1 MSKPLRF
8 GIMGTGNI
16 AGQFA
21 QGVAGA
27 RRSAISAVG
36 SRTTDAADVFGE
48 RHGIANRHATYDAL
62 LADDTVDAIYL
73 SLPNSM
79 HHEWTIKSI
88 EAGKHVL
95 CEKPIASNTAE
106 AEAMFDAA
114 EKHGKVLV
122 EAFMYRSHPL
132 THAIVQHIRD
142 GAIGKVKLIR
152 TSFCYR
158 TNQIDG
164 NVRFSPE
171 LVGGALM
178 DIGCYCTSFA
188 RLIAEAEP
196 DAAQCTAVIHE
207 TGVDELAAGYLRFP
221 DGLVANFV
229 CGMRVQTDNAA
240 LINGEEGYISVPIP
254 WKPPVDGAEFY
265 IDGMTPPRQDKSA
278 TTKPGRRTIKVDA
291 GGPLYGLEADEFAA
305 TVLDGAAPAVSKS
318 DTLGNMRVL
327 DTLRAQAG
335 LAY

>member
-1 MSKPLRF
+1 
-8 GIMGTGNI
+8 MGTGNI

-27 RRSAISAVG
+27 TRSVISAVG
-36 SRTTDAADVFGE
+36 SRTAEAADAFGE
-48 RHGIANRHATYDAL
+48 THGIANRHATYDAL

-95 CEKPIASNTAE
+95 CEKPIASNAAE
-106 AEAMFDAA
+106 TEAMFDTAA
-114 EKHGKVLV
+114 KHGKVLV

-132 THAIVQHIRD
+132 THAVVQHVRD
-142 GAIGKVKLIR
+142 SAIGKVKLIR

-158 TNQIDG
+158 TNQIQD
-164 NVRFSPE
+164 NVRFSAE

-178 DIGCYCTSFA
+178 DIGCYCISFA
-188 RLIAEAEP
+188 RLIADAEP
-196 DAAQCTAVIHE
+196 DLAQCTAVLHE
-207 TGVDELAAGYLRFP
+207 TGVDELAAGYLKFP
-221 DGLVANFV
+221 DDVICNFV
-229 CGMRVQTDNAA
+229 CGMRVQTDNTA
-240 LINGEEGYISVPIP
+240 LINGEEGFIAVPIP
-254 WKPPVDGAEFY
+254 WKPPVEGAEFH
-265 IDGMTPPRQDKSA
+265 IDGMAPPRQDKA
-278 TTKPGRRTIKVDA
+278 APPKIGRQTIRVDA
-291 GGPLYGLEADEFAA
+291 GAPLYGLEADEFAA
-305 TVLDGAAPAVSKS
+305 TVLDGAPPAVSKA